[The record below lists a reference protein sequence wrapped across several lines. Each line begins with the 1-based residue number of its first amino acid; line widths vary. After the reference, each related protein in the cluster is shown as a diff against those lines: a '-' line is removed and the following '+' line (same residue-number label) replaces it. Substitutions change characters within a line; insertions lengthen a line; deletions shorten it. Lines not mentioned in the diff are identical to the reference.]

1 MGWYYE
7 WSVVHATTSSLLTRW
22 KTANRCNRRLLSS
35 CWGPWVFEPQ
45 LGGVWKIRCSW
56 KLWMFGCFEPQ
67 HTSNSAKRWSELQLT
82 CYQDGIWV
90 IKMESRNDEEWKNVP
105 INTNIWVIKM
115 FVQFGPKS
123 PCFLRVPK
131 IPLSDLQVLQ
141 LSDLLTR
148 VGQPKQQD
156 VSWKASDVS
165 WKVVYLI
172 HGTGISYSRWWFQIF
187 FIFTLTWG
195 NNQIHQFWLISFK
208 WAETTFLYTLYIHES
223 VLSWFVQRNN

>member
-1 MGWYYE
+1 
-7 WSVVHATTSSLLTRW
+7 
-22 KTANRCNRRLLSS
+22 
-35 CWGPWVFEPQ
+35 
-45 LGGVWKIRCSW
+45 
-56 KLWMFGCFEPQ
+56 
-67 HTSNSAKRWSELQLT
+67 
-82 CYQDGIWV
+82 
-90 IKMESRNDEEWKNVP
+90 MESRNDEEWKNVP

-148 VGQPKQQD
+148 VGQPKRQD

-172 HGTGISYSRWWFQIF
+172 HGTGTVYLILGGGFKYF
-187 FIFTLTWG
+187 FMFTLSWE
-195 NNQIHQFWLISFK
+195 NNQF
-208 WAETTFLYTLYIHES
+208 
-223 VLSWFVQRNN
+223 